1 MFKIYQFKKV
11 KSTFDKAEMLDTN
24 SVVIANK
31 QTKGKGRFKRSWNSS
46 SGGIYMSIVLEKLN
60 PSYLT
65 FIAAISAQKAI
76 KESYGIETKIKWPN
90 DLLFNKK
97 KVCGILTTVKDKAI
111 IGIGINTNNKIPK
124 TKQEF
129 EEFRDRELS
138 QNLRN
143 GVCRNLIQIN
153 NQEVQTNNK
162 PSCQFLCPLHP
173 TRHKSKEDLRLGHC
187 DIHYLCKSAK
197 IFKDWDKKTQ
207 EEFLNY
213 IKTKQL
219 SNIQYSLKMDDN
231 SILEEFQHLQNNH
244 SKD

>member
-1 MFKIYQFKKV
+1 MDNQPNLSKPQNEV
-11 KSTFDKAEMLDTN
+11 N
-24 SVVIANK
+24 
-31 QTKGKGRFKRSWNSS
+31 
-46 SGGIYMSIVLEKLN
+46 GGLK
-60 PSYLT
+60 
-65 FIAAISAQKAI
+65 
-76 KESYGIETKIKWPN
+76 
-90 DLLFNKK
+90 
-97 KVCGILTTVKDKAI
+97 ILTEFSKPYAPSILCQLNGGCMGCCGHSFENEKSIKYAI
-111 IGIGINTNNKIPK
+111 HKNTLEFNNKIPK

-219 SNIQYSLKMDDN
+219 SNIQYSLKMDDK